1 MNEKEILLKCIKYP
15 HYPAK
20 MLINKYG
27 LTISELQKVKNGD
40 LYSILKEENAK
51 TE

>member
-15 HYPAK
+15 NFPAD

-27 LTISELQKVKNGD
+27 LTMSDLQKVKNGD
-40 LYSILKEENAK
+40 LYKILKK
-51 TE
+51 